1 MAPPSSPP
9 SPLQAHVR
17 RLWLHGFLAGLVLVF
32 IIVAAVF
39 YIWGWPGASEEEAGP
54 PPPEISQTPQTPTA
68 PPAASVQP
76 SPPPAAGLKPSEVLK
91 IELTDLLSRMEEANK
106 KKDLHLFLGL
116 FARSFPDL
124 PQKAQEISR
133 TWKAYDY
140 PSLHFRIEEVK
151 SETPDNA
158 FAKVIWEG
166 QTRNRATRKTKPLS
180 QTFLV
185 WFSKDAG
192 HWHISS
198 LEKAP

>member
-9 SPLQAHVR
+9 SPLQAYVR
-17 RLWLHGFLAGLVLVF
+17 RLWLHGFLAGLVLVL

-39 YIWGWPGASEEEAGP
+39 YLWGWPGASEEEAGP
-54 PPPEISQTPQTPTA
+54 PPVLSQTPQPPTA

-76 SPPPAAGLKPSEVLK
+76 TPPPAAGIKPSEVLK
-91 IELTDLLSRMEEANK
+91 IELSDLLSRLAEANK
-106 KKDLHLFLGL
+106 KKDLHLLL
-116 FARSFPDL
+116 SVYAPSFPDL

-133 TWKAYDY
+133 SWKAYDY

-158 FAKVIWEG
+158 FAKVTWEG
-166 QTRNRATRKTKPLS
+166 QTRNRATRETKKLN
-180 QTFLV
+180 QTYLV
-185 WFSKDAG
+185 WFIKDEG
-192 HWHISS
+192 HWHINS